1 MKITSDRMKERY
13 DLSVD
18 DTLLE
23 RGDPVW
29 LYNPQRK
36 KGKTPKLTRPWQG
49 PYLVIKRINDVVY
62 RMQLSPRS
70 KPKVVH
76 RNRLWR
82 YSGISIPDWL
92 DRANSPT
99 LDQEESP
106 DNESPAML
114 PAILPDSSITTLPA
128 VAPPPSSPEPEGPA
142 SRRSRRH
149 RRSPD
154 RLHYRKF

>member
-1 MKITSDRMKERY
+1 MIYSQVVIRAH
-13 DLSVD
+13 
-18 DTLLE
+18 
-23 RGDPVW
+23 
-29 LYNPQRK
+29 PQFKFYWTQALTYLRRK

-62 RMQLSPRS
+62 RVQLSPRS

-82 YSGISIPDWL
+82 YSGTSTPDWL
-92 DRANSPT
+92 ERGN
-99 LDQEESP
+99 QEEP
-106 DNESPAML
+106 PVNESPATS
-114 PAILPDSSITTLPA
+114 PVILPDSSTTTLPA
-128 VAPPPSSPEPEGPA
+128 VTSPPSSPEPEGPA
-142 SRRSRRH
+142 PRRSRRH